1 MDAGAPHLLFLTRT
15 AYTLG
20 GAATWLDYLEP
31 ALRARGWRVTVGLV
45 EGPVF
50 HRPER
55 YLVQHP
61 HQNWVRIPSLTATE
75 QGRRQALRQ
84 AIAALTPD
92 VVVSMNV
99 ADAVAVIAAERA
111 MGYETPRIAISAQ
124 MIDEGLL
131 HDIAAFAPVLDA
143 VVCTNALTRQLA
155 IQLSGMPPERVW
167 HGPYGVP
174 MPAAV
179 PPATAPARLQICY
192 VGRLDEPDKR
202 VYDIPRI
209 LATLDTCAVP
219 FQITIIGTGP
229 DEAALRQRMAPW
241 IANGAA
247 RFLGRLAPADIW
259 SQVNP
264 GHGVLLLTSWTD
276 TGPFVVFEAMAWQ
289 LAVVSSRYYGSGLDQ
304 ALRHGDTA
312 MLFPIGDATAAAH
325 CLRQLWQDP
334 ALHHHLI
341 AQGAQLVRERYSLAH
356 SIAAWDG
363 IFRGIVEAPLRPV
376 GQALAPARMEARLA
390 CCALQDPDHDV
401 RVPDEEEPMEDDE
414 WPLTLARVPQNNP
427 RFWAYVA
434 KVDRHSLP
442 RGRDAS
448 KEPIRSG

>member
-1 MDAGAPHLLFLTRT
+1 MDTRAPHLLFLMRT

-31 ALRARGWRVTVGLV
+31 ALRTRGWRVTVGLV
-45 EGPVF
+45 EGPTF

-55 YLVQHP
+55 YLAQHP
-61 HQNWVRIPSLTATE
+61 HQDWVRIPCLTPTE
-75 QGRRQALRQ
+75 EGRRQALRQ
-84 AIAALTPD
+84 VMAALTPD

-111 MGYETPRIAISAQ
+111 MGHKTPRIVISAQ

-167 HGPYGVP
+167 YGPYGVP
-174 MPAAV
+174 MPADV
-179 PPATAPARLQICY
+179 PPATPSARLSICY

-209 LATLDTCAVP
+209 LAMLDTYAVP
-219 FQITIIGTGP
+219 FQCTIIGTGP

-241 IANGAA
+241 IANGTA

-259 SQVNP
+259 PQVDP

-289 LAVVSSRYYGSGLDQ
+289 LAVVSSRYYGSGLER
-304 ALRHGDTA
+304 ALRHEDTA
-312 MLFPIGDATAAAH
+312 MLYPIGDATAAAH
-325 CLRQLWQDP
+325 CLRQLWTNG
-334 ALHHHLI
+334 ALHQRLI
-341 AQGAQLVRERYSLAH
+341 TQGARLVRERYALAH

-363 IFRGIVEAPLRPV
+363 ILRGILEAPPRQV
-376 GQALAPARMEARLA
+376 VQARVPLSTDLA
-390 CCALQDPDHDV
+390 CCASQSTDPNVGVHSG
-401 RVPDEEEPMEDDE
+401 EGSGENDE
-414 WPLTLARVPQNNP
+414 WPLTLARVAPDNPQ
-427 RFWAYVA
+427 FWAYVA
-434 KVDRHSLP
+434 ELDTPSV
-442 RGRDAS
+442 AQQA
-448 KEPIRSG
+448 